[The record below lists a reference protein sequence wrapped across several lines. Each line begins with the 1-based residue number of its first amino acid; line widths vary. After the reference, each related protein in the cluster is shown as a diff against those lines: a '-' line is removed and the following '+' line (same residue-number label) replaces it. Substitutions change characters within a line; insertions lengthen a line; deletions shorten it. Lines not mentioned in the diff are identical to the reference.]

1 MKRRDK
7 ILENATWLFAHKGY
21 KDTSTAELA
30 KLIGVAEGTVFYHFK
45 TKEALF
51 LAVLE
56 GLKTQL
62 ITQFEGYFQEAR
74 FEDGLAMALGA
85 VSFYLYLAG
94 IMETEMLL
102 LHRHFPFELAQ
113 TNPVCRENLED
124 IYNSLADI
132 FERAVARGQADG
144 SIDTALEA
152 RKAGLILFTLADG
165 LVRFKTY
172 NLYDAGAL
180 YNTLMDSCRRLL
192 TVRHAV
198 PAENS

>member
-1 MKRRDK
+1 
-7 ILENATWLFAHKGY
+7 
-21 KDTSTAELA
+21 
-30 KLIGVAEGTVFYHFK
+30 
-45 TKEALF
+45 
-51 LAVLE
+51 
-56 GLKTQL
+56 
-62 ITQFEGYFQEAR
+62 
-74 FEDGLAMALGA
+74 
-85 VSFYLYLAG
+85 
-94 IMETEMLL
+94 
-102 LHRHFPFELAQ
+102 
-113 TNPVCRENLED
+113 
-124 IYNSLADI
+124 
-132 FERAVARGQADG
+132 VARGQADG

>member
-30 KLIGVAEGTVFYHFK
+30 KLIGVAEGTIFYHFK

-56 GLKTQL
+56 VLKTQL
-62 ITQFEGYFQEAR
+62 ITQFESYFTQER
-74 FEDGLAMALGA
+74 FDDGIGMALGA

-102 LHRHFPFELAQ
+102 LHRHFAFELAQ
-113 TNPVCRENLED
+113 SNAVCREHLED
-124 IYNSLADI
+124 IFNTLANI
-132 FERAVARGQADG
+132 FERAVMRGQADG
-144 SIDTALEA
+144 SVDTSLEP

-192 TVRHAV
+192 TAGTVS
-198 PAENS
+198 PAANS